1 MTDKPNKNSS
11 SSIRTMAFLLLL
23 MPLVDGCSLR
33 LPERE
38 LSIGYAAER
47 DGTERRVIG
56 GLDLRFGG
64 RWPGVHAGFEDT
76 TVSSASRN
84 ATNQVGLL
92 EEPAQFAPP
101 LALTWTRLGVVHHAG
116 WFHRV
121 SKSPVGAIQ
130 FIGGSNLGLGVNWHP
145 SATSFDL
152 GYSRQTLL
160 IAQPRTEGVFLI
172 DFDSRHVFDRVVIC
186 YQTNQNDIPNP

>member
-1 MTDKPNKNSS
+1 MTFKHKSDSS
-11 SSIRTMAFLLLL
+11 SSIRTMALPLLL
-23 MPLVDGCSLR
+23 MPLIDGCSLH

-76 TVSSASRN
+76 TVSSISRN
-84 ATNQVGLL
+84 STNQVGLL

-116 WFHRV
+116 WFYRV
-121 SKSPVGAIQ
+121 SKSHVGEVQ
-130 FIGGSNLGLGVNWHP
+130 FIGGSKLGLGANWHP
-145 SATSFDL
+145 SAPSFDL
-152 GYSRQTLL
+152 GYSRLTHL
-160 IAQPRTEGVFLI
+160 IAQPRTEGAFLI
-172 DFDSRHVFDRVVIC
+172 DFKSRHVFDRSVIC